1 MDTETPKKRGRPR
14 RLLDLATVEKLAA
27 LFCTQAEIAVV
38 LGQSERN
45 LRRSA
50 AFLSAYE
57 KGHAAGKTKL
67 RQLQFDNAKAGNATM
82 QIWLGKQ
89 YLGQADSQRIE
100 HSGSVDTGW
109 SVSDLT
115 RRILGPA
122 HRSQTD
128 AEAAPALSRVH

>member
-1 MDTETPKKRGRPR
+1 MKRGRPR
-14 RLLDLATVEKLAA
+14 RLLDLATAEKLAA
-27 LFCTQAEIAVV
+27 LFCTQAEIAIA

-57 KGHAAGKTKL
+57 KGLTAGKTKL

-89 YLGQADSQRIE
+89 YLGQSDYQHVE
-100 HSGSVDTGW
+100 HGGSIHTGW
-109 SVSDLT
+109 AVTELT

-122 HRSQTD
+122 HSGQTD